1 MTRAATSWPKAYII
15 ELYAKAVEHGF
26 VWVQPITQE
35 KAISLSKSFY
45 NARRRADSTNKA
57 WMKDEYHLCTFG
69 NWEQLEGD
77 HIGQGRVPVLF
88 SALPDGQNLPDIV
101 PARPEEI
108 TGRIDVRPSLPAP
121 SSAAAQDFLAEGAP
135 TIEDIKGQLTL
146 GDNFDAGSFVARMR
160 KKIED

>member
-45 NARRRADSTNKA
+45 NARWRADSTNKA

-69 NWEQLEGD
+69 QWEQLEGD

-88 SALPDGQNLPDIV
+88 SALPDGQNLPDII
-101 PARPEEI
+101 PARQDEI
-108 TGRIDVRPSLPAP
+108 TGRIDVRPSLPQPAT
-121 SSAAAQDFLAEGAP
+121 AQDFLTESIP
-135 TIEDIKGQLTL
+135 SQEDIKAQLTL
-146 GDNFDAGSFVARMR
+146 GENFDAGSFVARMR
-160 KKIED
+160 KKLED

>member
-35 KAISLSKSFY
+35 KAVSLSKSFY

-69 NWEQLEGD
+69 QWEQLEGD

-121 SSAAAQDFLAEGAP
+121 AAAAQDFLAEQAP

>member
-35 KAISLSKSFY
+35 KAVSLSKSFY

-88 SALPDGQNLPDIV
+88 SALPDGQNLPDII

-108 TGRIDVRPSLPAP
+108 TGRIDVRPSLPVHEP
-121 SSAAAQDFLAEGAP
+121 AQDFLAEQVP
-135 TIEDIKGQLTL
+135 SREDITAQLSL
-146 GDNFDAGSFVARMR
+146 GENFDAGSFVARMR